1 MVNVPDG
8 PAAVQMQGF
17 TDIPA
22 AINLFSG
29 SGSNSTLPS
38 VLRPT
43 SHPVGI
49 TAFDF

>member
-8 PAAVQMQGF
+8 PAAEQVQGF
-17 TDIPA
+17 TDTLR
-22 AINLFSG
+22 AINLFSE